1 MTIKFYHDLIQGSQE
16 WRDLRTGIITAS
28 QVKLILSKK
37 LAKVNNEKSRAHVYE
52 IAAQREMQNV
62 EETFDTWAMQRGK
75 IEEIYA
81 KDLYSKHYDKIRD
94 CGFITNDKLG
104 FMMGCSPDALMIGK
118 KEGLEVKSRNQ
129 KLQMEVICKDE
140 VPEEDMLQVQS
151 NLFVSGYDVW
161 TYLSY
166 SNGMPMYVKR
176 VLPDPD
182 YFKAIEETALDFEAK
197 TKKALADY
205 TANCEKLRLVP
216 TERKDHE
223 TGLVIK
229 PSENAEEKENL
240 YMAG

>member
-1 MTIKFYHDLIQGSQE
+1 MTIKFYHDLQQGSQE
-16 WRDLRTGIITAS
+16 WFDVRTGIITAS

-37 LAKVNNEKSRAHVYE
+37 LAKVNNEKSRAHVHE
-52 IAAQREMQNV
+52 IAAQRAMENI

-81 KDLYSKHYDKIRD
+81 KDLYSKNYAQVKD

-104 FMMGCSPDALMIGK
+104 FLMGCSPDALVIGK

-129 KLQMEVICKDE
+129 KLQMKVISEDE
-140 VPEEDMLQVQS
+140 VPEDDMLQVQS
-151 NLFVSGYDVW
+151 SLYVSEFDVW
-161 TYLSY
+161 NYISY

-176 VLPDPD
+176 VLPDPI

-197 TKKALADY
+197 TKKTLADY
-205 TANCEKLRLVP
+205 NENVEKLRLIH

-229 PSENAEEKENL
+229 PSENAGEYQDL
-240 YMAG
+240 TMAG